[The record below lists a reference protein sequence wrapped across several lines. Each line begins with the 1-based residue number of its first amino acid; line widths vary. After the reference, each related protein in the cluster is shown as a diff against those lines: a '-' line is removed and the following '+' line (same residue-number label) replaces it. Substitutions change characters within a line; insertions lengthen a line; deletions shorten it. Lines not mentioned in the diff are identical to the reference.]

1 MFACH
6 RHSQHSS
13 HSLRIADH
21 LYPFIQFVPSLFFF
35 FNQFHNPKDLNPI
48 PIDFLDLYLLP
59 SVGFHPGVLDDP
71 DCRPQGCNCG
81 FPSGSPRLFRSHAT
95 GSLQPEIAQQGL
107 PNFRGRGYRICYDGS
122 SSGTALRTSRSNAP
136 RAMESPGGWKYRL
149 YLLLEP

>member
-1 MFACH
+1 MHATAILSIHHIPSESPTIFILLSNLCH
-6 RHSQHSS
+6 LCS
-13 HSLRIADH
+13 
-21 LYPFIQFVPSLFFF
+21 FF

-59 SVGFHPGVLDDP
+59 SVGFHTGVLDDP